1 MGRIKDEYYFSE
13 WLIIVKTTKKRG
25 FLANSENQSQYKQH
39 FLYQLRY
46 SEMIVLAKQKN
57 I

>member
-1 MGRIKDEYYFSE
+1 VGRIKDEYYFSE

-25 FLANSENQSQYKQH
+25 FLANSENQSQYKQY

-46 SEMIVLAKQKN
+46 SEMIVLAKHKK